1 MTWAREPG
9 RGAYARRERE
19 RRFLVRAEPPSLHDT
34 RTLEDRYLDGTRLR
48 LRHVH
53 AGGRSVWKLTQK
65 VRVDE
70 ADPADVRLTNTY
82 LLQEEHARLSALP
95 GRTLV
100 KTRSACGNGFVLDVF
115 GGRLDGLRLAEVE
128 VADLSAALVLPG
140 WLGPEVTADDRFS
153 GGSLTRLDEASVAA
167 LLGEVGRRTSGAADR
182 EDQP

>member
-1 MTWAREPG
+1 MTWLREPG
-9 RGAYARRERE
+9 LGSYARRERE
-19 RRFLVRAEPPSLHDT
+19 RRFLVRADPPCLRDT
-34 RTLEDRYLDGTRLR
+34 RTVEDRYLDGTRLR

-82 LLQEEHARLSALP
+82 LLEEEHARLSALP

-100 KTRSACGNGFVLDVF
+100 KTRSACGGGFVLDVF
-115 GGRLDGLRLAEVE
+115 GGRLAGLRLAEVE
-128 VADLSAALVLPG
+128 VADLSAALVLPV
-140 WLGPEVTADDRFS
+140 WLGPEVTSDDRFS
-153 GGSLTRLDEASVAA
+153 GGSLSRLDDASAKE
-167 LLGEVGRRTSGAADR
+167 LLAEVRRRTSGGADR